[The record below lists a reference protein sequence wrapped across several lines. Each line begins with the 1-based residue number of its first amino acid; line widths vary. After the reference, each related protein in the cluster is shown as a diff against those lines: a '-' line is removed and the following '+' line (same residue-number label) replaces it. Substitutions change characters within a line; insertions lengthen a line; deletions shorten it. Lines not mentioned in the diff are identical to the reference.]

1 MSDQDNS
8 DHRDVLDLEHK
19 FMDACLKSDTEALDS
34 ILAADFVFTD
44 PDGINL
50 TKGEWL
56 DDLRTGDFKFES
68 LDVEKVEARVKGNV
82 ATVEARVHIKAR
94 SRKAGYSGTYSAMD
108 IYERRGEGWQLTLS
122 SASQMSGE

>member
-1 MSDQDNS
+1 MPDQDNT
-8 DHRDVLDLEHK
+8 DHRDVLALEYR
-19 FMDACLKSDTEALDS
+19 FMDACLRSDTEALDS

-68 LDVEKVEARVKGNV
+68 IDIESVDARVKGNV
-82 ATVEARVHIKAR
+82 ATVEASIRIKAR

-108 IYERRGEGWQLTLS
+108 IYERRGGGWQLTLS
-122 SASQMSGE
+122 SASQIQGE